1 MCCYN
6 AASHPSPSGT
16 AALLSQMLYS
26 ITGSF
31 LTNCLFTTFM
41 GINLKLK
48 KNLLYMYSTYQFRE
62 NTRHTHK
69 HSSPKAK
76 ALFHW
81 ILERWEIK
89 GEKSK

>member
-48 KNLLYMYSTYQFRE
+48 KLTLHVFNLPVQGE
-62 NTRHTHK
+62 HTPH
-69 HSSPKAK
+69 AQT
-76 ALFHW
+76 FFT
-81 ILERWEIK
+81 
-89 GEKSK
+89 